1 MVPSVATNT
10 VVGSA
15 IAPYA
20 WPTDRSES
28 SSDGLVT
35 PSARR
40 KSVAACLLSPSF
52 TSTSWADDCAAITR
66 CSSGI
71 SALHGGQYV
80 AQKLITSGLP
90 AKSARLTFA
99 PTVEVRVKAGALPP
113 PVGGDCSAPTIVV
126 SARSTSGAPQPS
138 PPDASCARPW
148 ALSNVTSEGG
158 IS

>member
-66 CSSGI
+66 CSMGI

-90 AKSARLTFA
+90 ASAPRLT
-99 PTVEVRVKAGALPP
+99 RVPSVPVSENAGARPP
-113 PVGGDCSAPTIVV
+113 GWV
-126 SARSTSGAPQPS
+126 RSEEH
-138 PPDASCARPW
+138 
-148 ALSNVTSEGG
+148 TSELQ
-158 IS
+158 